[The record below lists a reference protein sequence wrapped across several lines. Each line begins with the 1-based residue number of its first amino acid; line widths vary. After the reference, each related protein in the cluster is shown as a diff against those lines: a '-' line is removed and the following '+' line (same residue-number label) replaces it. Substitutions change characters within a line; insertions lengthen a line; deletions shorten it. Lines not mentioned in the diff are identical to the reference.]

1 MTLCQSLTDV
11 LRGGR
16 SEFNRRFALAQQRYP
31 GLDGAAFSALL
42 AGPVNAIVE
51 RVVRIDTGAVP
62 ALVDTLYD
70 TSLALLG
77 QRWIGPG
84 GRAPSVVSG
93 WELLAEHAPA
103 LLAQQPQALIIS
115 IANALSHWSTHG
127 GGDDWLLKLAQLASR
142 ARSPDDLLR
151 AGQVAAWRHGLAHFR
166 SSALERARTLDREL
180 LSLSLGVAPE
190 NWHES
195 MLVRLHAERWYRPDQ
210 PDTSAAPRIVGQV
223 GAFVGFG
230 GRFEEPP
237 LAGEIG
243 GELLL
248 DSGSARFSLYADA
261 YGANVQ
267 AHGDGQLLAAQRLP
281 EGWRIEGGTL
291 IGPGCSFAFEDR
303 GAITSAAHSVDT
315 LVITHAWSHAATLVA
330 LG

>member
-1 MTLCQSLTDV
+1 MTLCPSLADV

-31 GLDGAAFSALL
+31 GLDAAAFSALL
-42 AGPVNAIVE
+42 AGPVSAIVE
-51 RVVRIDTGAVP
+51 RVVRIDAGAAA
-62 ALVDTLYD
+62 ALVDALYD

-93 WELLAEHAPA
+93 WELLSEHAPA

-115 IANALSHWSTHG
+115 IANALSHWSAQG
-127 GGDDWLLKLAQLASR
+127 GGDDWLLTLAELASR

-151 AGQVAAWRHGLAHFR
+151 AGQVAAWRQGLAHYR

-180 LSLSLGVAPE
+180 LALALGVAPE

-210 PDTSAAPRIVGQV
+210 PDAAAAPKVVGQV

-281 EGWRIEGGTL
+281 QGWRIDGGTL

-303 GAITSAAHSVDT
+303 GAITSAAHSADT
-315 LVITHAWSHAATLVA
+315 LVVTHAWSHAATLVA
-330 LG
+330 LT